1 MYLPDDVRSSLND
14 ALDRYAPSA
23 QDTLAR
29 FLKQRYETVDKR
41 ANRLLSAAEFWCPAL
56 ELANRVHAMGQKAYV
71 YFFTRVRPGGDALL
85 AYHGAE
91 IPYVFATADDWLPA
105 DSIDRELTAAMQAY
119 WINFAMRADPNGT
132 ALPKWAP
139 YDSEARR
146 ILELGDE
153 IRPANGEWVELCG
166 LIAGYR

>member
-1 MYLPDDVRSSLND
+1 MAAVEAVLSLRWISQTDARGEAKISLPAFVPLFAALILVAGCSVRSGQASL
-14 ALDRYAPSA
+14 
-23 QDTLAR
+23 
-29 FLKQRYETVDKR
+29 E
-41 ANRLLSAAEFWCPAL
+41 
-56 ELANRVHAMGQKAYV
+56 
-71 YFFTRVRPGGDALL
+71 
-85 AYHGAE
+85 
-91 IPYVFATADDWLPA
+91 DWLPA

-153 IRPANGEWVELCG
+153 IRSANGEWVELCG

>member
-1 MYLPDDVRSSLND
+1 MAAFEAVLSLRWISQTAARGEAKISISLFVPFFAALILVAGCSVRS
-14 ALDRYAPSA
+14 AQAPLEDPLVVA
-23 QDTLAR
+23 GGEPLRGTRLASG
-29 FLKQRYETVDKR
+29 
-41 ANRLLSAAEFWCPAL
+41 A
-56 ELANRVHAMGQKAYV
+56 HAYC
-71 YFFTRVRPGGDALL
+71 
-85 AYHGAE
+85 GAE
-91 IPYVFATADDWLPA
+91 ITYVFDTADDWLPA

-132 ALPKWAP
+132 ALPKWAQ

-153 IRPANGEWVELCG
+153 IRSANGEWVELCG

>member
-1 MYLPDDVRSSLND
+1 MAAFEAALSLRWISQTAARGEAKISLPPFVPFFAALILVAACSVRSGQASLED
-14 ALDRYAPSA
+14 P
-23 QDTLAR
+23 
-29 FLKQRYETVDKR
+29 
-41 ANRLLSAAEFWCPAL
+41 
-56 ELANRVHAMGQKAYV
+56 
-71 YFFTRVRPGGDALL
+71 
-85 AYHGAE
+85 
-91 IPYVFATADDWLPA
+91 PA

-132 ALPKWAP
+132 ALPKWAA

-153 IRPANGEWVELCG
+153 IRAANGEWVELCG